1 MIYVTLAFK
10 SLTSSFISLIGNFF
24 VVDAALP
31 VILVRFPAI
40 LTTLVRFPAVL
51 VILARFPAVPVPLIR
66 DLAVAVVVVVAP
78 FTEAAILVGR
88 DVGGDFL
95 LGLLPLARIE
105 VREVGLGK

>member
-1 MIYVTLAFK
+1 M
-10 SLTSSFISLIGNFF
+10 
-24 VVDAALP
+24 
-31 VILVRFPAI
+31 
-40 LTTLVRFPAVL
+40 
-51 VILARFPAVPVPLIR
+51 PLIR

>member
-24 VVDAALP
+24 VVDAALL
-31 VILVRFPAI
+31 VTLVRFPAI
-40 LTTLVRFPAVL
+40 LATLVRFPAVL
-51 VILARFPAVPVPLIR
+51 VTLARFPAVPVPLVR
-66 DLAVAVVVVVAP
+66 DLAVVVVVVAP
-78 FTEAAILVGR
+78 FTEAAILVGL